1 MASDHSALTWAGL
14 SRRRRMTR
22 RLAPSTLATRVRSL
36 ASSWA
41 VVRRPV
47 GETPASASPRRLD
60 LRVKTR
66 SNSAR
71 RASATSPAGGRAPW
85 STPPRAR
92 KVRCCSAMSG
102 SLHQAG
108 EPLEQGMGVV
118 GAGGGLGV
126 VLDREGGHLQAL
138 QALDDAVVGV
148 GVGHPDIG
156 REAVAVD
163 REAVVVAGD
172 RDPAGG
178 QLDHR
183 LVDPPVA
190 ELEPDGAAPDGL
202 AEQLVAEADAEHRH
216 LAEQLPGGPD

>member
-1 MASDHSALTWAGL
+1 MASAHRALTWAGL
-14 SRRRRMTR
+14 RRRRRMAS

-47 GETPASASPRRLD
+47 GETPAWASPCRLD

-92 KVRCCSAMSG
+92 NVRCSAISCL
-102 SLHQAG
+102 LHQTR
-108 EPLEQGMGVV
+108 ELLEQGVGVM
-118 GAGGGLGV
+118 GAGGRLGV
-126 VLDREGGHLQAL
+126 VLDREGGHVQAL

-148 GVGHPDIG
+148 GVGHPDTG

-163 REAVVVAGD
+163 REA
-172 RDPAGG
+172 
-178 QLDHR
+178 
-183 LVDPPVA
+183 
-190 ELEPDGAAPDGL
+190 
-202 AEQLVAEADAEHRH
+202 
-216 LAEQLPGGPD
+216 